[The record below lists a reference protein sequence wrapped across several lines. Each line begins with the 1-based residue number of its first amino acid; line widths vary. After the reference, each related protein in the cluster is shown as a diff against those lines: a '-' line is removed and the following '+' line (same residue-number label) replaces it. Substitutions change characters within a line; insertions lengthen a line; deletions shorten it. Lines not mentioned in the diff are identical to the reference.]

1 MSVNSKKGLS
11 TIVYYTLAVLALL
24 SAGFFIYCLMVKD
37 VVMWA
42 KVVYFVWAGLV
53 IGAIIFDVICNGRGE
68 GKIVS
73 GFIIYV
79 LSLLAVV
86 MACILYFLNS
96 GATGLADSF
105 FNLFISISLISLMAT
120 GFMIATWCVGES
132 MVEHE
137 TAESE
142 IARR

>member
-1 MSVNSKKGLS
+1 MSVNSKKVLS
-11 TIVYYTLAVLALL
+11 TVVYYTLAVLALL

-53 IGAIIFDVICNGRGE
+53 IGAIIFDIICSGRGE

-86 MACILYFLNS
+86 MAIILYFLNS

-105 FNLFISISLISLMAT
+105 FNLFISISLISLMTT
-120 GFMIATWCVGES
+120 GYMIATWCVGES
-132 MVEHE
+132 MVEHD
-137 TAESE
+137 TADRE
-142 IARR
+142 ISRR

>member
-53 IGAIIFDVICNGRGE
+53 IGAIIFDVICTGRGE
-68 GKIVS
+68 GKIAS

-120 GFMIATWCVGES
+120 GFLIATWCVGES